1 MSVKIIILKGT
12 SSSGKTSIAKALQKQ
27 LDEAYLHFQMDA
39 FWDMV
44 PEDMEANSQNFPKL
58 RYAVIDSAKSLA
70 ENGHN
75 LIMDITLMPDSV
87 IGLMNA
93 LKGHYVFSVGV
104 HCDLEILKKR
114 ERQRGDRKIGL
125 AESQYETIHDGV
137 NYDFEINTS
146 KLDAKTVATS
156 IVTAFRRT

>member
-1 MSVKIIILKGT
+1 ML
-12 SSSGKTSIAKALQKQ
+12 
-27 LDEAYLHFQMDA
+27 
-39 FWDMV
+39 
-44 PEDMEANSQNFPKL
+44 L
-58 RYAVIDSAKSLA
+58 R
-70 ENGHN
+70 G
-75 LIMDITLMPDSV
+75 IMF
-87 IGLMNA
+87 
-93 LKGHYVFSVGV
+93 FSVGV